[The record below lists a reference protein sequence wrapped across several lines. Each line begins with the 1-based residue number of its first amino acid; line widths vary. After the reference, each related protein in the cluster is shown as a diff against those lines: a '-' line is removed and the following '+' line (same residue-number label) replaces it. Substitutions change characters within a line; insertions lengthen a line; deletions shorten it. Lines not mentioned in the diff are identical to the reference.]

1 MSAAAIPAE
10 VRAVYEAAPAPARKG
25 LYRLRDLVLAQAALM
40 PQIGPV
46 TEALRWGQPA
56 FLTLQ
61 TGAAC
66 SLRIGPTKSGGFAL
80 FVHCQSGLIGP
91 FAIGAGAGLRFD
103 GSRAVLFDALD
114 QIEGAQISVLIGQ
127 ALAYHLT
134 RRGSAGVVRRR
145 PTPKPQGQ
153 SAQNP

>member
-1 MSAAAIPAE
+1 MRLPQMPIE
-10 VRAVYEAAPAPARKG
+10 VQAVFDACTDPVRQG
-25 LYRLRDLVLAQAALM
+25 LLQLRDLILTQAALM
-40 PQIGPV
+40 PQIGPL

-91 FAIGAGAGLRFD
+91 FATGAGAGLRFD
-103 GSRAVLFDALD
+103 GSRAVLFDASD
-114 QIEGAQISVLIGQ
+114 QIDGAQISVLIGQ
-127 ALAYHLT
+127 ALAYHLI
-134 RRGSAGVVRRR
+134 RRGQAGVVRRH
-145 PTPKPQGQ
+145 PTPKPQGRT
-153 SAQNP
+153 AQNP